1 VVHFP
6 SPLRQKLL
14 SNVAHVFASSKHAAS
29 GARPNECFSLVALL
43 LVLTAAGAALL
54 KSLDYRLPSLL
65 IHWLFVLSSLCLCA
79 PPIALALAQAQR
91 HSALFDS
98 ASSERTAAASIVAD
112 AASDAAQW
120 RHDLSA
126 ARASAEVHAKAALAA
141 SREAERAGA
150 VRRASEEAGAQAA
163 AAAAAAGVEAR
174 GYASPRETGLASRSD
189 AVAAKERVAASALA
203 EAATKAAALR
213 RWLGAKQAASES
225 MGEGMAEG
233 MAGLLAA
240 AATRPDNARALGVPL
255 GTGIGTGIGTGTSP
269 KASAAG
275 TTPVAA
281 PLHSSRRAQ
290 LYEVKEMARRHM
302 YHPNPLVAG
311 GEALTPCGSLPILKV
326 ATALYE
332 ASLVADE
339 AAELPSGDDQTS
351 GQEVSRKGI
360 G

>member
-1 VVHFP
+1 VH
-6 SPLRQKLL
+6 
-14 SNVAHVFASSKHAAS
+14 
-29 GARPNECFSLVALL
+29 
-43 LVLTAAGAALL
+43 
-54 KSLDYRLPSLL
+54 
-65 IHWLFVLSSLCLCA
+65 
-79 PPIALALAQAQR
+79 PIALALAQAQR

-163 AAAAAAGVEAR
+163 AATAAAGVEAR

-189 AVAAKERVAASALA
+189 AVAAKERIAASALA

-213 RWLGAKQAASES
+213 RWLGAGQAAS
-225 MGEGMAEG
+225 EGMAEG

-255 GTGIGTGIGTGTSP
+255 GTGIGTGIVTGIGTSP

-302 YHPNPLVAG
+302 YRPLVG
-311 GEALTPCGSLPILKV
+311 GRGRGL
-326 ATALYE
+326 
-332 ASLVADE
+332 
-339 AAELPSGDDQTS
+339 
-351 GQEVSRKGI
+351 
-360 G
+360 